1 MREPQQR
8 EAVSS
13 ADPGEMSGLELL
25 LSFGNDEALR
35 PGVAIL
41 LGMHMT
47 DIEHG
52 RVAFVIDTRPEF
64 GNPMGNVAGGII
76 STLVDSAMACAVH
89 SALPARAGYATVD
102 LGLTFVR
109 AAPAGGGVV
118 RAEGE
123 VVHMGGRIATAKG
136 TVTDGD
142 DRLLATATTTCMIFR
157 E

>member
-1 MREPQQR
+1 MEP
-8 EAVSS
+8 AGTT
-13 ADPGEMSGLELL
+13 DPAEMTGLELL
-25 LSFGNDEALR
+25 LAFGNDEALR
-35 PGVAIL
+35 PGVSVL

-47 DIEHG
+47 EIEEG
-52 RVAFVIDTRPEF
+52 RVAFVIETRPEF

-109 AAPAGGGVV
+109 AAPAGGGLV

-136 TVTDGD
+136 RVTDGE

-157 E
+157 DKA